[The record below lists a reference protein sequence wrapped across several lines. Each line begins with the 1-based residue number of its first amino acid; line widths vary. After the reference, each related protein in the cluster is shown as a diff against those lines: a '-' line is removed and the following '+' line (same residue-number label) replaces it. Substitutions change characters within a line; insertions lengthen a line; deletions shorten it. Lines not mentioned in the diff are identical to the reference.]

1 MEEAKVVAGEEEQ
14 AETVTEEQAEAVAEE
29 QVVTVAEDIGSWGIG
44 LIVMGILHFYL
55 DFLSAE
61 WGMVLIP
68 IGVLCLAVR
77 HRGMY
82 ILLGLA
88 LMLVG
93 VLNVT
98 DSIQG
103 GMGFWPVFGFMQ
115 VYWGFQ
121 EIAKFWKSAEA
132 TEEGSFEESLEESI
146 DQEQLLTSDMLVY
159 GQQRDKTIVA

>member
-1 MEEAKVVAGEEEQ
+1 MEEEKVVAEQEEQ
-14 AETVTEEQAEAVAEE
+14 QEE
-29 QVVTVAEDIGSWGIG
+29 QVVTVSEDIASWGIG

-68 IGVLCLAVR
+68 IGVLCFIVR

-93 VLNVT
+93 VLNIT

-103 GMGFWPVFGFMQ
+103 GVGFWPIFGFMQ

-121 EIAKFWKSAEA
+121 EIAKFWKSVEIAE
-132 TEEGSFEESLEESI
+132 EESV
-146 DQEQLLTSDMLVY
+146 DQEELPGSDTLVY
-159 GQQRDKTIVA
+159 EEQRDKTVVI